1 MAKRKATKRKRVP
14 PEQWAEWLESHVG
27 AGAYDEFMSEGDLV
41 FDVGAN
47 RGIKTYAFRKLGA
60 RVVAIEPLVGVRPA
74 FVPHLRYVFGDDPMV
89 TIVPRAAADRVN
101 GDVTLWVHKLFPG
114 YSSMSRAWMDKI
126 PRPEE
131 QVERRVKTT
140 TLDALIEEHGKPVFV
155 KIDVEGYESGVL
167 AGLSHAVPALSF
179 EFHHR
184 LMGDTAK
191 CFERLAALDFYEF
204 NWMANGTPPFVLPK
218 WVFSH
223 SMMRKVEETP
233 KTGRG
238 SWGDIFARRREP

>member
-1 MAKRKATKRKRVP
+1 VAKRKKRKRLP
-14 PEQWAEWLESHVG
+14 PEEWAEWLDSHVG
-27 AGAYDEFMSEGDLV
+27 VEAYTDFVEEGDLV

-47 RGIKTYAFRKLGA
+47 RGIKTHAFRKLGA

-74 FVPHLRYVFGDDPMV
+74 FVPHLSYVFGDDPMV
-89 TIVPRAAADRVN
+89 TIVPLAASGTV
-101 GDVTLWVHKLFPG
+101 GEDVTLLIHRLFPG
-114 YSSMSRAWMDKI
+114 YSSLSHAWMEKI
-126 PRPEE
+126 PRKDM
-131 QVERRVKTT
+131 QVKRTVKTT
-140 TLDALIEEHGKPVFV
+140 TLDALIEEHGKPDFV

-167 AGLSHAVPALSF
+167 AGLSYAPLALSF

-191 CFERLAALDFYEF
+191 CFEKLQELDLYEF
-204 NWMANGTPPFVLPK
+204 NWMPNGTPPFAEED

-223 SMMRKVEETP
+223 SMMRVVEQTP